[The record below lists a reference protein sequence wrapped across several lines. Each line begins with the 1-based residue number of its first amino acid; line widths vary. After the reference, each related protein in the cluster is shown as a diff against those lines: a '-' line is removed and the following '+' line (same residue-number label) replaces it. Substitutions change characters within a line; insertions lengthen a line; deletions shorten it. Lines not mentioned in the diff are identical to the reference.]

1 MEKYK
6 VGHEVGDRDRDRDRA
21 ASGDRDTDVARVGQ
35 ETPIY
40 NY

>member
-1 MEKYK
+1 MEKHK
-6 VGHEVGDRDRDRDRA
+6 VGHKVGNRDGDR
-21 ASGDRDTDVARVGQ
+21 DRDTDVARVGQ

>member
-1 MEKYK
+1 MEKHK
-6 VGHEVGDRDRDRDRA
+6 VGHEVGNRDGDRDTR
-21 ASGDRDTDVARVGQ
+21 DRDTDVARVGQ